1 MESLSV
7 HDLTIIFLALAVM
20 LGAARVLGE
29 LARKFHQPAVLGEI
43 LAGLILGPTIFGRL
57 LPEMQAAL
65 FPAEGNVPLVLD
77 GISSLAVTLFM
88 LVAGMEVDLSS
99 ALRQGKATL
108 HIALWGMVL
117 PFALGW
123 GVADFFPGLLTRGP
137 VPGGVIFPLF
147 IATALSISAL
157 PVIAKVLK
165 DLNLIKTDLGTV
177 VVASATINDL
187 LGGILFAVVLGL
199 VGAKGGESLSAGFP
213 IWAIVTMTLV
223 FTIFVMTLGRWAIH
237 RSMPFL
243 QAHTSWPA
251 GVLGFAL
258 TGALVCAA
266 FTELIGIHAIFG
278 AFLFGVALGDTPHL
292 RERTRETLDQF
303 ISFIFAPLF
312 FAYIGLRVDFIS
324 NFSVVPVV
332 TLLVIASVGKIAGC
346 YYGGVYAGMG
356 RRESLAV
363 GFGENA
369 RGAIEII
376 LGLLALNA
384 GIIDESLF
392 VALVI
397 MAMLTSMAAGWT
409 MEKVLNRPKPIQFAD
424 LLSAKGYAPDLAAG
438 TNEAAVAELAQ
449 LGAAVTGFPAEEI
462 RAKAWEREELIPT
475 GLPGGV
481 AIPHA
486 RLPGLAKPAIAFGRS
501 AQGVDFNAPDGLPS
515 HLVFLILTPEDDPR
529 PQLEI
534 VSGIARE
541 FSRPGRVEELAL
553 CKGFTEILAALR
565 AHG

>member
-1 MESLSV
+1 MESLSA

-20 LGAARVLGE
+20 LGAARLLGE
-29 LARKFHQPAVLGEI
+29 IARRLHQPAVLGEI
-43 LAGLILGPTIFGRL
+43 LAGLILGPTILGRL
-57 LPEMQAAL
+57 LPETQAAL
-65 FPAEGNVPLVLD
+65 FPAQGNVPLVLD

-108 HIALWGMVL
+108 HIAIWGMVL

-123 GVADFFPGLLTRGP
+123 GVADFFPGLLTSGP
-137 VPGGVIFPLF
+137 VPGGVVFPLF

-157 PVIAKVLK
+157 PVIAKILK
-165 DLNLIKTDLGTV
+165 DLALIKTDFGAV
-177 VVASATINDL
+177 IVSAATINDL
-187 LGGILFAVVLGL
+187 VGWMLFAMVLGF
-199 VGAKGGESLSAGFP
+199 VRTTGATPFGGFP
-213 IWAIVTMTLV
+213 ILWVVAMTLTYV
-223 FTIFVMTLGRWAIH
+223 AVILTLGRWAIH
-237 RSMPFL
+237 RMMPML
-243 QAHTSWPA
+243 QAHTSWPG

-258 TGALVCAA
+258 TGALASAA
-266 FTELIGIHAIFG
+266 FTEFIGIHAIFG
-278 AFLFGVALGDTPHL
+278 AFLFGVAFGDTSHL
-292 RERTRETLDQF
+292 RERTRSTLDQF

-312 FAYIGLRVDFIS
+312 FASIGLKVDFIS
-324 NFSVVPVV
+324 NFSLSTVLVV
-332 TLLVIASVGKIAGC
+332 LVIAVAGKLGGC
-346 YYGGVYAGMG
+346 YLAGVLGGMG

-363 GFGENA
+363 GFAQNA
-369 RGAIEII
+369 RGAMEII
-376 LGLLALNA
+376 LGLLALHA

-392 VALVI
+392 VALVV
-397 MAMLTSMAAGWT
+397 MAMLTSLAAGWT

-424 LLSAKGYAPDLAAG
+424 LLSAKGYAPDLAAE

-486 RLPGLAKPAIAFGRS
+486 RLPGLAKPAISFGLSER
-501 AQGVDFNAPDGLPS
+501 GVDFNAPDGLPS

-541 FSRPGRVEELAL
+541 FSRPGRVEELAR

>member
-1 MESLSV
+1 MESLSG
-7 HDLTIIFLALAVM
+7 HDLAIIFLALAVL
-20 LGAARVLGE
+20 LGAARLFGE
-29 LARKFHQPAVLGEI
+29 AAKRLHQPAVLGEI
-43 LAGLILGPTIFGRL
+43 LAGVFLGPTLLGRL
-57 LPEMQAAL
+57 FPELQAGI
-65 FPAEGNVPLVLD
+65 FPSTGGVPLVLN

-108 HIALWGMVL
+108 HIALWGMML
-117 PFALGW
+117 PFGLGW
-123 GVADFFPGLLTRGP
+123 IVADFFPGLLIKGP
-137 VPGGVIFPLF
+137 VPGGVVFPLF

-157 PVIAKVLK
+157 PVIAKILK
-165 DLNLIKTDLGTV
+165 ALALIKTDFGAV
-177 VVASATINDL
+177 IVSAATINDL
-187 LGGILFAVVLGL
+187 VGWMLFAMVLGF
-199 VGAKGGESLSAGFP
+199 VGTAGPTPFDGFP
-213 IWAIVTMTLV
+213 ILWVVVMTLA
-223 FTIFVMTLGRWAIH
+223 FVAAMLTLGRWAIH

-243 QAHTSWPA
+243 QAHTSWPG

-258 TGALVCAA
+258 TGALACAA
-266 FTELIGIHAIFG
+266 FTEYIGIHAIFG
-278 AFLFGVALGDTPHL
+278 AFLFGVAFGDTSHL
-292 RERTRETLDQF
+292 RERTRDTLDQF

-312 FAYIGLRVDFIS
+312 FASIGLRVDFIS
-324 NFSVVPVV
+324 NFSLSTVLVV
-332 TLLVIASVGKIAGC
+332 LVIAVAGKLGGC
-346 YYGGVYAGMG
+346 YLAGVLGGMG
-356 RRESLAV
+356 RRESLAI
-363 GFGENA
+363 GFAQNA
-369 RGAIEII
+369 RGAMEII
-376 LGLLALNA
+376 LGLLALHA

-392 VALVI
+392 VALVV

-409 MEKVLNRPKPIQFAD
+409 MERVLNRAKPIQFAD
-424 LLSAKGYAPDLAAG
+424 LLSAKGYAPDLSAG
-438 TNEAAVAELAQ
+438 TNEAAIAELAK
-449 LGAAVTGFPAEEI
+449 LGASLTGFPAEEI
-462 RAKAWEREELIPT
+462 QGRAWEREELVPT

-486 RLPGLAKPAIAFGRS
+486 RLPGLAKPAIVFGLS

-541 FSRPGRVEELAL
+541 FSRAGRVEELAR